1 MRTIEE
7 IRLDYNRLSELTA
20 SSDAKAKRSRGYEF
34 EKLLNSLF
42 TLDELDP
49 RTSYRPT
56 GEQIDGSIY
65 FDGRVYL
72 IEAKWHADPLPAS
85 TLYQFKGKV
94 DGKLAG
100 TIGIFISMSGYS
112 EDAVD
117 ALALGKNLNIILF
130 DRRDMDAAIIRGNGF
145 RQTLKMKIRQAS
157 EEGTIYFP
165 SEADVVTAEK
175 TQSIEISHLSY
186 DRITHEFL
194 SSQLKPRNVDP
205 IEELFIVCEGDTDRV
220 VISTFVERILSKAKS
235 GRSVK
240 IITAMGKLAIPRI
253 VNALN
258 NNFNPKSKILIIA
271 DSDNAIIETE
281 TMLSNGIESDNW
293 LACIPNPSIENWLGI
308 DEINTRRPGIK
319 QRIEQ
324 YSIIANEV
332 DIELLKTKDLEF
344 DKFHKII
351 LGENQSRKSP
361 ADN

>member
-1 MRTIEE
+1 MTTIEE
-7 IRLDYNRLSELTA
+7 IRLDYNRLSELPA
-20 SSDAKAKRSRGYEF
+20 SSDATTKRKRGYEF

-42 TLDELDP
+42 ALDELDP
-49 RTSYRPT
+49 RTGYRPS

-72 IEAKWHADPLPAS
+72 LEAKWHAEPLPAS

-117 ALALGKNLNIILF
+117 ALVLGKDLNIILF
-130 DRRDMDAAIIRGNGF
+130 DRRDMDAAITRGRGF
-145 RQTLKMKIRQAS
+145 RQTLKMKIRKAC

-194 SSQLKPRNVDP
+194 SSQLKPRSAAP

-220 VISTFVERILSKAKS
+220 VISTLVERILSKAKS
-235 GRSVK
+235 GRSIK
-240 IITAMGKLAIPRI
+240 IITAMGKIAIPRI

-258 NNFNPKSKILIIA
+258 NNINPKSKILIIA
-271 DSDNAIIETE
+271 DSDGAPIETE
-281 TMLSNGIESDNW
+281 TMLYNGIESDNW

-308 DEINTRRPGIK
+308 DEINIRRPGIK
-319 QRIEQ
+319 QRLER
-324 YSIIANEV
+324 YRIIAN
-332 DIELLKTKDLEF
+332 DINIESLKTKDPEF
-344 DKFHKII
+344 DKFHRII
-351 LGENQSRKSP
+351 LGENLPHKPSVNS
-361 ADN
+361 